1 VLGEEGNCPAG
12 NMSEGKMSY
21 APLHSVPRQ
30 KFFLGRRSNHINTT
44 VSTLSEGSKVFQLKH
59 VAWSELIVLYDSV
72 SVAAALHLPHV
83 PFPLCLIIAD
93 KPKLQAASINTFPLN
108 LERQTSLIS
117 RVLVVIQPLHP
128 CSMRRQS

>member
-1 VLGEEGNCPAG
+1 
-12 NMSEGKMSY
+12 MSY
-21 APLHSVPRQ
+21 APLHSVPRK

-72 SVAAALHLPHV
+72 SVAAALHLPYV

-93 KPKLQAASINTFPLN
+93 KPELQAASINTFPLELGAAN
-108 LERQTSLIS
+108 KPDLPGPRRYSAAASMQHAQAELIKQLE
-117 RVLVVIQPLHP
+117 VHFAY
-128 CSMRRQS
+128 C